1 MPSIVPAAIG
11 LGGSIFSGISGKRAA
26 KKQAQQAAEQY
37 AMLKPL
43 LEAQVKGGQ
52 QAIQTG
58 NQQIGQGA
66 GYLSGA
72 QTGLHDLKKFWQPL
86 VSGDR
91 SAIDA
96 FLAPE
101 RRAINQG
108 YQATAQNLF
117 RMAPR
122 GGGRVSA
129 LANAD
134 MNRQGALNDL
144 VFGAR
149 REGANQMKDLNQSQ
163 GQLGLG
169 QMGVGA
175 NVLGQG
181 LNAGQTLAGIYGN
194 QTARADRASA
204 GAGQQLGDL
213 GQSLGSFLTD
223 LFQPKRSGG
232 GTGWG
237 SLDKFL
243 GGN

>member
-1 MPSIVPAAIG
+1 MPSLIPAALG
-11 LGGSIFSGISGKRAA
+11 LGGSVFGGISGKRAA
-26 KKQAQQAAEQY
+26 KKQAQKEAEMMKRLEPFLAGGKQAME
-37 AMLKPL
+37 
-43 LEAQVKGGQ
+43 
-52 QAIQTG
+52 TG

-72 QTGLHDLKKFWQPL
+72 QTGLQDLKKFWQPL

-149 REGANQMKDLNQSQ
+149 REGANQLTNLNQTQ

-181 LNAGQTLAGIYGN
+181 LNVGDTLAGLYGN
-194 QTARADRASA
+194 QTVRADRASA
-204 GAGQQLGDL
+204 GASQQMGAL
-213 GQSLGSFLTD
+213 GQSLGGFLTD

-243 GGN
+243 GGM